1 MPTTTNLNTLKI
13 NYLTQAQYEAAL
25 TNEQINENEI
35 YLTPS
40 LEAESAPIGI
50 IQAYA
55 GSTAPTGWLICDG
68 SAVSRTTYSELFG
81 VIGTTYGSGNGST
94 TFNLPDLR
102 GRAPIGSGLGTAEDA
117 VERTLGQSGGS
128 ERVTLTVEQMPSHT
142 HKDGT
147 NASVAYVG
155 HAGTNTAQVA
165 FDANTGRATTATGGG
180 QSHGNMQ
187 PYLAINYII
196 KAK

>member
-1 MPTTTNLNTLKI
+1 
-13 NYLTQAQYEAAL
+13 
-25 TNEQINENEI
+25 
-35 YLTPS
+35 
-40 LEAESAPIGI
+40 
-50 IQAYA
+50 
-55 GSTAPTGWLICDG
+55 
-68 SAVSRTTYSELFG
+68 
-81 VIGTTYGSGNGST
+81 
-94 TFNLPDLR
+94 
-102 GRAPIGSGLGTAEDA
+102 
-117 VERTLGQSGGS
+117 
-128 ERVTLTVEQMPSHT
+128 MPSHT